1 MKPEEYTGEK
11 ISSGKYRVLMEE
23 LKWTNYFKVDN
34 NNIHFVFL
42 ANPNYNYNK

>member
-11 ISSGKYRVLMEE
+11 ISSTKYRVLMEE

-34 NNIHFVFL
+34 IFL
-42 ANPNYNYNK
+42 NKIGILILLI

>member
-11 ISSGKYRVLMEE
+11 ISFGKYRVLMEE

-34 NNIHFVFL
+34 IFL
-42 ANPNYNYNK
+42 NKIGILILLI

>member
-11 ISSGKYRVLMEE
+11 ISSGKYRVLMGE

-34 NNIHFVFL
+34 IFL
-42 ANPNYNYNK
+42 NKIGILILLI

>member
-11 ISSGKYRVLMEE
+11 ISSTKYRVLMEE

-34 NNIHFVFL
+34 IFL
-42 ANPNYNYNK
+42 NKIVILILLI

>member
-11 ISSGKYRVLMEE
+11 ISSGKYRLLMEE

-34 NNIHFVFL
+34 IFL
-42 ANPNYNYNK
+42 NKIGILILLI

>member
-34 NNIHFVFL
+34 IFL
-42 ANPNYNYNK
+42 NKIGILILLI

>member
-1 MKPEEYTGEK
+1 MKPEEFTGEK

-34 NNIHFVFL
+34 IFL
-42 ANPNYNYNK
+42 NKIGILILLI